1 MWRRRARALLA
12 LTKPGITLANTLM
25 VALGLAAGAP
35 LEGAATALLLAGSA
49 ALIASSAVAN
59 MLFERGKDG
68 RMRRTAHRPLP
79 AGELGAPVALLWSA
93 ALGAL
98 GLWMIGQVSD
108 AALLAGVIGWGAYV
122 LLYTPLKPRSA
133 WSMAAGAL
141 AGAMP
146 PVIGALAADAPGAA
160 LALGLMLAAWQLP
173 HVAALTLR
181 HRTDYRAS
189 GLRLAALP
197 DAALVMLARGGAM
210 ACCGSALLAAT
221 CFETGGLA
229 LPLAALPAL
238 IATLRS
244 QQAPR
249 WADRVFGHGFWLF
262 LAAPLVVC
270 AART

>member
-1 MWRRRARALLA
+1 LA

-25 VALGLAAGAP
+25 VALGLAAGVP
-35 LEGAATALLLAGSA
+35 LEGAATALLLVGSA

-59 MLFERGKDG
+59 MLLERGRDA
-68 RMRRTAHRPLP
+68 RMRRTARRPLP
-79 AGELGAPVALLWSA
+79 SRELGAPVALLWSA

-98 GLWMIGQVSD
+98 GVWIIGQVSA
-108 AALLAGVIGWGAYV
+108 AALLAGVVGWGAYV

-146 PVIGALAADAPGAA
+146 PVMGALAADAPGAA

-197 DAALVMLARGGAM
+197 DVALVMLARGGAM
-210 ACCGSALLAAT
+210 VCCMSALLAAT
-221 CFETGGLA
+221 CFDIWGLA

-238 IATLRS
+238 LAALRGE
-244 QQAPR
+244 QAPR
-249 WADRVFGHGFWLF
+249 WAVKVFGHGFWLF
-262 LAAPLVVC
+262 LAAPLVVW
-270 AART
+270 AAWT